1 MTSICNSM
9 PSPEPNQISLHCRMG
24 IQQYFFICDRVAA
37 GDAIS
42 RQDYVRVL
50 IDREMAIKREQEK
63 IDELKRLRSERAQLE
78 KELKKKKPN

>member
-1 MTSICNSM
+1 
-9 PSPEPNQISLHCRMG
+9 MG
-24 IQQYFFICDRVAA
+24 IQQYFFVCDRVEK
-37 GDAIS
+37 GEAIS

-50 IDREMAIKREQEK
+50 IDREMAIKREQER

>member
-1 MTSICNSM
+1 
-9 PSPEPNQISLHCRMG
+9 MG